1 MKKTLTSIIAFM
13 VAAFAFAQDSY
24 RVAGGTDYYNES
36 TGSYDVQM
44 NPDQSDLVFGT
55 SWKNVSGFNEMTY
68 YQEGISFFK
77 KEFDTPLERDTKI
90 KYKIIKN
97 GNWKEYGGDGA
108 DREYTI
114 PKGAKRVYF
123 CINVTRNQTF
133 QNTEYPADIYAF
145 TDFVLAGDTQIAK
158 TNEWSFNEASNI
170 LTTEDGNIF
179 TITKHDVIAS
189 ENNTTFRYKV
199 VGKGGWAFEVP
210 GNNGN
215 QSLTLA
221 ERGSYDVTFTFNFSE
236 KTLTA
241 NAVKQPTQ
249 YYIYGG
255 HGTSFGDDWSILGK
269 MTQNGDNWEYDYTY
283 NSTNGENG
291 EDTYFIAPDYV
302 IGDKGGFTA
311 NWNALYRPGVK
322 GTQIEGFAAGSG
334 STVNGDNNNWVIKG
348 NYPNHIVFNPNT
360 NTWSSTAYIAKA
372 VANNEK
378 KLGTFSAAGNVA
390 IPEGVTAYI
399 GKLSAGGTGIDM
411 VEVTGGVIPANT
423 GVLYTST
430 ADAGA
435 NLKFCATNTA
445 TSFNTTGNVLQ
456 GTGAAGTTLADGDY
470 VLATVSGENLA
481 FYPVEGTPNYDPF
494 RAYIPKDNVVGSA
507 AKLAINFGGETGIA
521 TLSHEKTDNVYY
533 DLQGRRVVN
542 PTKGLFIVN
551 GKKVIK

>member
-1 MKKTLTSIIAFM
+1 MKKTLVLLFAIISSINLMADD
-13 VAAFAFAQDSY
+13 VY
-24 RVAGGTDYYNES
+24 TVVGGLSDNF
-36 TGSYDVQM
+36 GSG
-44 NPDQSDLVFGT
+44 VFGT
-55 SWKNVSGFNEMTY
+55 RWDLNNTSNDMTFYQDDMWILVKDVTSDQWGQSIEFKVVKNRAYDG
-68 YQEGISFFK
+68 EGHGQW
-77 KEFDTPLERDTKI
+77 PLSS
-90 KYKIIKN
+90 
-97 GNWKEYGGDGA
+97 
-108 DREYTI
+108 
-114 PKGAKRVYF
+114 
-123 CINVTRNQTF
+123 NQTF
-133 QNTEYPADIYAF
+133 TIPEGKTKLYFVLSLYDKRKETYAF

-158 TNEWSFNEASNI
+158 TNNWSYNEDANI

-189 ENNTTFRYKV
+189 NKDKTFNYKV

-210 GNNGN
+210 GNDRS

-241 NAVKQPTQ
+241 DAVKQPTQ

-255 HGTSFGDDWSILGK
+255 HTNDYHSWSILGK
-269 MTQNGDNWEYDYTY
+269 MTQNGENWEYDYTY
-283 NSTNGENG
+283 NSTNGENDI
-291 EDTYFIAPDYV
+291 DTYFIAPDYV
-302 IGDKGGFTA
+302 IDKNGGFTFE
-311 NWNALYRPGVK
+311 WGALYRPEDG

-334 STVNGDNNNWVIKG
+334 STVNGGDNKWVIKG
-348 NYPNHIVFNPNT
+348 NYPNHIVFNPNSK
-360 NTWSSTAYIAKA
+360 TWSSTAYIAKA

-399 GKLSAGGTGIDM
+399 GKLSAGGAGIDM
-411 VEVTGGVIPANT
+411 VEVTDGVIPANT

-430 ADAGA
+430 ANAGT

-445 TSFNTTGNVLQ
+445 TSFDTTGNVLQ
-456 GTGAAGTTLADGDY
+456 GTGAASTTLADGDY
-470 VLATVSGENLA
+470 VLARVRGENLA
-481 FYPVEGTPNYDPF
+481 FYPVEGTPNYGPF
-494 RAYIPKDNVVGSA
+494 KAYIPKGTVGSA
-507 AKLAINFGGETGIA
+507 AKLAINFGDETGIA

-551 GKKVIK
+551 GKKVIR